1 MSKPTQDEAATV
13 VRYVIARLDVLIEQ
27 TGKASKS
34 SAFTLDLKIQN
45 QREIKELQRIRDQYR
60 RDYYQH
66 IERLTGTEGEL

>member
-13 VRYVIARLDVLIEQ
+13 VRYVTARLSVLIEQ
-27 TGKASKS
+27 TEKVSKS
-34 SAFTLDLKIQN
+34 SAFTLAQKIQT
-45 QREIKELQRIRDQYR
+45 QREIKELKRIRDQYR